1 MTTASACGK
10 VILLGEHA
18 VVYGR
23 PAIAVPVSQ
32 VRAEAAVEPL
42 PDAGDILL
50 EAPDLGRSYWLSQ
63 ADAADGIAHLVR
75 LALKELGV
83 PAHDLRIT
91 VRSELPIGRGMGSGA
106 AVSTAIVRALG
117 RHFGADWPAEKVSAL
132 VFEAEKLYHG
142 TPSGIDNTVIAFE
155 APVYFI
161 KGQPPAL
168 LPIGAP
174 LPLLI
179 ADTGIFS
186 STREVVGAVREA
198 HARAPERYEAL
209 FDAIGELV
217 KAARQSLE
225 AGDLPALGRLMDENH
240 RLLQAIGVSC
250 PELDALV
257 QAAKGAG
264 ALGAKLSGAG
274 RGGNMIVLVTPERAA
289 AVEQALRAAGA
300 VRVIFT
306 RVLSPSSEQNHHAVA

>member
-1 MTTASACGK
+1 MTSASACGK
-10 VILLGEHA
+10 VILFGEHA

-32 VRAEAAVEPL
+32 VRAEAVVEPL

-50 EAPDLGRSYWLSQ
+50 EAPDLGRNCWLSEAG
-63 ADAADGIAHLVR
+63 ADDAIAHLVR
-75 LALKELGV
+75 LTLKELGIS
-83 PAHDLRIT
+83 AHGLRIT
-91 VRSELPIGRGMGSGA
+91 VRSGLPIGRGMGSGA
-106 AVSTAIVRALG
+106 AVSTAIVRALS
-117 RHFGADWPAEKVSAL
+117 RHFGAGWPAEKVSAL

-168 LPIGAP
+168 LSIGAP

-198 HARAPERYEAL
+198 HARAPERYEGL

-217 KAARQSLE
+217 NTARQKLH
-225 AGDLPALGRLMDENH
+225 ADDLPALGRLMDENH
-240 RLLQAIGVSC
+240 RLLQEIGVSC

-257 QAAKGAG
+257 HAAKGAG

-274 RGGNMIVLVTPERAA
+274 RGGNMIALVTPERAA
-289 AVEQALRAAGA
+289 VVEQALRTAGA

-306 RVLSPSSEQNHHAVA
+306 QVSSPSAEQSRYAVA

>member
-10 VILLGEHA
+10 VILFGEHA

-32 VRAEAAVEPL
+32 VRATAVVEPL
-42 PDAGDILL
+42 PGASDILL
-50 EAPDLGRSYWLSQ
+50 EAPDIGRQCWLVK
-63 ADAADGIAHLVR
+63 AGPEDAVAHLVR
-75 LALKELGV
+75 LTLQELGA
-83 PAHDLRIT
+83 PACGLRIT
-91 VRSELPIGRGMGSGA
+91 VQSQLPIGRGMGSGA
-106 AVSTAIVRALG
+106 AVSTAIVRALSQ
-117 RHFGADWPAEKVSAL
+117 HFGAGWPPEKVSAL

-142 TPSGIDNTVIAFE
+142 TPSGIDNTVIAYE

-168 LPIGAP
+168 LSIGVP

-186 STREVVGAVREA
+186 STREVVGAVRQAYAQER
-198 HARAPERYEAL
+198 ARYSAL
-209 FDAIGELV
+209 FHDIGELV
-217 KAARQSLE
+217 DAARQSLQ
-225 AGDLPALGRLMDENH
+225 AGDLPTLGRLMGENH
-240 RLLQAIGVSC
+240 RLLQKLDVSC

-257 QAAKGAG
+257 WAAKKAG

-274 RGGNMIVLVTPERAA
+274 RGGNMIALVPPERISD
-289 AVEQALRAAGA
+289 VETALRAAGA
-300 VRVIFT
+300 VSVIYT
-306 RVLSPSSEQNHHAVA
+306 LVTAQPGRE